1 MVGRRGRSSAGKG
14 IIKLDMTLDYTL
26 AFKKQEKSFVLLKK
40 YGSHLSFAR
49 AGHPLART
57 KTPHVRQLS
66 SGLGRRHRIGAGRRG
81 AMGTAGSWRTSS
93 GQNQD
98 RSACGQIQVPEIIA
112 PQHNATI
119 YPAWAKL
126 RCFEARPLLHD
137 ARSPVTGDR
146 IYIRNENSWV
156 GLFAPAISSF

>member
-57 KTPHVRQLS
+57 KTPDVRQLS
-66 SGLGRRHRIGAGRRG
+66 SGLGRRHRFGAGRPG
-81 AMGTAGSWRTSS
+81 AMGTAGSRRTAS
-93 GQNQD
+93 GQDQNGSTC
-98 RSACGQIQVPEIIA
+98 RQIQVTQSLA
-112 PQHNATI
+112 PPT
-119 YPAWAKL
+119 
-126 RCFEARPLLHD
+126 
-137 ARSPVTGDR
+137 
-146 IYIRNENSWV
+146 
-156 GLFAPAISSF
+156 